1 MAERRMFAKSII
13 FNDHFGSLP
22 LQAQLLYFNLSL
34 EGDDDGF
41 LNNAWFVQ
49 RMIGATADDMQAL
62 IDGGYLIR
70 FDSGVVAI
78 RHWRVNNSIKSDRY
92 KPTMYQAE
100 RAQLTLKNGAYE
112 WNTPAPPKPAE
123 KDNAKCSPVRNDDDL
138 LPSAAQPANASPY
151 RPAQADDCPAYQP
164 VRNDDNFPYSA
175 PPMADNSPYRPAQ
188 AEDCPA
194 YQPVR
199 NDDDFPYSALPTADN
214 SPYRPAQAE
223 DCPVYQPVR
232 NDDDPPYDALP
243 MADNSPYRPAQADDY
258 LEYQPV
264 RNDDNIPYSA
274 PPMADNSPYRPAQ
287 AEDCAAYQPVRN
299 DDDLPYHP
307 APNTS
312 QPSPM
317 NAYWPIP
324 PTESRPKSREAPA
337 KTPELARNP
346 PGTHVE
352 PFWNPRLG

>member
-123 KDNAKCSPVRNDDDL
+123 KDTAPKCSPVRNDDD
-138 LPSAAQPANASPY
+138 PSY
-151 RPAQADDCPAYQP
+151 D
-164 VRNDDNFPYSA
+164 VL
-175 PPMADNSPYRPAQ
+175 PMADNSPYRPAQ
-188 AEDCPA
+188 AED
-194 YQPVR
+194 Y
-199 NDDDFPYSALPTADN
+199 L
-214 SPYRPAQAE
+214 E
-223 DCPVYQPVR
+223 YQPVR
-232 NDDDPPYDALP
+232 NDDDPSYDALP
-243 MADNSPYRPAQADDY
+243 MADNSPYRPAQAGDY

-264 RNDDNIPYSA
+264 RNDDDFPYSA
-274 PPMADNSPYRPAQ
+274 SPMADNSPYRPAQ
-287 AEDCAAYQPVRN
+287 AEDCAAYHPVRN
-299 DDDLPYHP
+299 DDDFPYHP

-324 PTESRPKSREAPA
+324 SAESRPKSREAPA

>member
-1 MAERRMFAKSII
+1 MAERRMFAKSVI
-13 FNDHFGSLP
+13 FNDHFGNLP

-100 RAQLTLKNGAYE
+100 RALLTLKNGTYE

-123 KDNAKCSPVRNDDDL
+123 KNDAPKCSPVQNDDDL

-151 RPAQADDCPAYQP
+151 RPAQA
-164 VRNDDNFPYSA
+164 
-175 PPMADNSPYRPAQ
+175 
-188 AEDCPA
+188 EDCPA
-194 YQPVR
+194 YH
-199 NDDDFPYSALPTADN
+199 
-214 SPYRPAQAE
+214 
-223 DCPVYQPVR
+223 PVR

-243 MADNSPYRPAQADDY
+243 MADNSPYRPAQAEDAALLNTLGIAPGARTVAAC
-258 LEYQPV
+258 LEDEAVGAVSLQQLDENTGAIVSLGLLPAYRGQGLAAQLLGYAV
-264 RNDDNIPYSA
+264 SA
-274 PPMADNSPYRPAQ
+274 FRKDGLSKLTLLR
-287 AEDCAAYQPVRN
+287 
-299 DDDLPYHP
+299 
-307 APNTS
+307 
-312 QPSPM
+312 
-317 NAYWPIP
+317 
-324 PTESRPKSREAPA
+324 
-337 KTPELARNP
+337 TPEGDSAHFFDRFSLRTN
-346 PGTHVE
+346 GSVSLI
-352 PFWNPRLG
+352 PRIR

>member
-1 MAERRMFAKSII
+1 MAERRMFAKSVI
-13 FNDHFGSLP
+13 FNDHFGNLP

-100 RAQLTLKNGAYE
+100 RAQLTLKNGMYE

-123 KDNAKCSPVRNDDDL
+123 KDNAPKCSPVQNDDDL

-151 RPAQADDCPAYQP
+151 HPAQADDYLAYQP
-164 VRNDDNFPYSA
+164 VRNDDDPSYDVFPMADNSPYRPAQAEDCPAYHPVRNDDDFPYSA

-188 AEDCPA
+188 AEDRPA

-199 NDDDFPYSALPTADN
+199 NDDDPS
-214 SPYRPAQAE
+214 
-223 DCPVYQPVR
+223 
-232 NDDDPPYDALP
+232 YDALP
-243 MADNSPYRPAQADDY
+243 MADNSPYRPAQ
-258 LEYQPV
+258 V
-264 RNDDNIPYSA
+264 
-274 PPMADNSPYRPAQ
+274 
-287 AEDCAAYQPVRN
+287 EDCAAYQPVRN
-299 DDDLPYHP
+299 DDVFPYHP
-307 APNTS
+307 EPNTS
-312 QPSPM
+312 QLSPM

-324 PTESRPKSREAPA
+324 SAESRPKSREAPA